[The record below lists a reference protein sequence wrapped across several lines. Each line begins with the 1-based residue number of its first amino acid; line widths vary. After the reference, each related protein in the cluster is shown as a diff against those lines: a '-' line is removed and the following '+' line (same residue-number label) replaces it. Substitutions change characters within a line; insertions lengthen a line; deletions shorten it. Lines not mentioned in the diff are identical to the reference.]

1 MLRSASMATHG
12 TGPRRARCL
21 LAALGVGLS
30 FLGPMTLP
38 ARAADGP
45 VMDAAVML
53 EGHARAGS
61 WMAINVHLV
70 NDGPALVG
78 ELRLS
83 GGATGRT
90 RYGVPVDLPTTSGKD
105 YVLYAQPPQFGGT
118 IDVTLVAD
126 GRTVVKKTV
135 QFTVHD
141 AGQLV
146 VGVVAERPERIVP
159 KLDLLPSANGTQPAV
174 VTLGIEDLPERVEA
188 WASIDRLIW
197 QDADTNTLSE
207 GQISALRGWLAAGGR
222 LIVAGGT
229 AGPAVLSGFP
239 DDLLPYRPTATL
251 DVPPASIAGLIG
263 QLPADAADIPAFGGE
278 LVRGRAL
285 ATSGD
290 QVIAAESAYGS
301 GVVTVLGFDP
311 ATKWIADSRETVSFW
326 RGFLPPRQGSVIVS
340 GDDGQLVSAVS
351 QLPELALPS
360 IAGLLAL
367 LFGYIVLIGPINYL
381 VLKRLDRR
389 EWAWVTMPVL
399 IVAFVAASYGLG
411 SAVRGLDVI
420 LNEVAIVRGAPDATE
435 GTAQVYL
442 GVFSPSR
449 GTYQVEVQ
457 GGALLSS
464 TLTGDFI
471 NGGDGGALDVLQGDP
486 ARIRD
491 LVVGFGSLRTV
502 RAETTAVVPRI
513 TADLRLES
521 GTLKGTITNLSD
533 QLLEKPAVVLGGS
546 VAVLKDIPPGGSQA
560 VSLVIR
566 RTNNF
571 GESLSN
577 RILGAVFFGDPT
589 GTSRNTQRNIVRHA
603 VIDQLTFD
611 PNFGP
616 TGQLPAESPVFLA
629 WGTRQVLD
637 VRVSG
642 QEPRRTGNVLFYIPL
657 GMRVQGPTAFDTD
670 LIRSSVVELDAQFFN
685 KDPFSLNMGRG
696 SVTMAYRPI
705 AFEGRLTVKRV
716 IIGLGFGGDIG
727 IGGGAPQALE
737 PMDPQPCR
745 DEPTDAPD
753 CAKPDPGPA
762 CDPNTQDC
770 SQFFDGVPE
779 IEVFDRSGAGSWV
792 RMNHLKMGG
801 TYDLANPDRYVD
813 PGSGTLLIRFVNDM
827 QEGLGFA
834 FQVRIEGDVS

>member
-1 MLRSASMATHG
+1 MLRSASIEAPGHLSTRLRAVVVTLAT
-12 TGPRRARCL
+12 CL
-21 LAALGVGLS
+21 LV
-30 FLGPMTLP
+30 LGPASSPT
-38 ARAADGP
+38 RAAETL

-78 ELRLS
+78 ELRLA

-126 GRTVVKKTV
+126 GQTVAKKTV
-135 QFTVHD
+135 TFNVHD
-141 AGQLV
+141 PGQLV

-159 KLDLLPSANGTQPAV
+159 KLDLLPSANGAQPAV

-197 QDADTNTLSE
+197 QDVDTNRLST
-207 GQISALRGWLAAGGR
+207 GQLSALRGWLAAGGR

-239 DDLLPYRPTATL
+239 DDLLPYRPAATL
-251 DVPPASIAGLIG
+251 DVPPESVSGLIG
-263 QLPADAADIPAFGGE
+263 KLPADAADLPAFGGE
-278 LVRGRAL
+278 LTRGRAL

-290 QVIAAESAYGS
+290 RVIAAEASYGS
-301 GVVTVLGFDP
+301 GIVTLLGFDP
-311 ATKWIADSRETVSFW
+311 STKWIADSRETESFW
-326 RGFLPPRQGSVIVS
+326 RGFLPPRQGSAIVT

-367 LFGYIVLIGPINYL
+367 LFGYILLIGPVNYL

-389 EWAWVTMPVL
+389 EWAWITMPVL
-399 IVAFVAASYGLG
+399 IAAFVAGSYGLG
-411 SAVRGLDVI
+411 AAVRGLDVI

-449 GTYQVEVQ
+449 GTYQLEVQ

-513 TADLRLES
+513 TADLRLVE
-521 GTLKGTITNLSD
+521 GTLRGTITNLSE
-533 QLLEKPAVVLGGS
+533 QLLEKPAIVLGGS
-546 VAVLKDIPPGGSQA
+546 VAVLKDLAPGASQN
-560 VSLVIR
+560 VSLAIR
-566 RTNNF
+566 RNNNF

-616 TGQLPAESPVFLA
+616 TGQLPAENPVLLA

-637 VRVSG
+637 VKVSG

-657 GMRVQGPTAFDTD
+657 GMRVQGPTAFDVD
-670 LIRSSVVELDAQFFN
+670 LIRSSVVELDSQFFN
-685 KDPFSLNMGRG
+685 KDPTSMSMGRG
-696 SVTMAYRPI
+696 SITMAYRPI
-705 AFEGRLTVKRV
+705 TFEGRLAAKRV
-716 IIGLGFGGDIG
+716 IIGLGFGGDIA
-727 IGGGAPQALE
+727 IGAGQPKPLE
-737 PMDPQPCR
+737 PMKPQPCR
-745 DEPTDAPD
+745 DEPADAAD
-753 CAKPDPGPA
+753 CVEPDPTQV
-762 CDPNTQDC
+762 CDPNVKDC
-770 SQFFDGVPE
+770 GAFFDGVPE
-779 IEVFDRSGAGSWV
+779 IEMFDRTGAGGWI
-792 RMNHLKMGG
+792 RMKHLAMGN
-801 TYDLANPDRYVD
+801 TYDLADPERYVD
-813 PGSGTLLIRFVNDM
+813 PASGTLLVRFVNEK
-827 QEGLGFA
+827 QEGLGFS